1 MFQFKDR
8 LRNFFD
14 GLGEERELG
23 VKWLFEIQKKIKLYF
38 LFKDVVNLF
47 FNGWQGNKY
56 FYILMLIEFIVNN
69 FKIWRENIF
78 IR

>member
-47 FNGWQGNKY
+47 FDGW
-56 FYILMLIEFIVNN
+56 
-69 FKIWRENIF
+69 
-78 IR
+78 